1 MFAGPQ
7 AVAEFVTTAA
17 NGFGMQTGDF
27 RHLLHAAIAAL
38 ARLAARD
45 PAALPFIQSAQQQIE
60 LPMIL
65 SIRMIPRP
73 TRRTTTRVNRVFH
86 DHNSAPYLGV
96 PRVYQT

>member
-1 MFAGPQ
+1 VFAGPQ

-45 PAALPFIQSAQQQIE
+45 PAALPFIQ
-60 LPMIL
+60 
-65 SIRMIPRP
+65 
-73 TRRTTTRVNRVFH
+73 
-86 DHNSAPYLGV
+86 
-96 PRVYQT
+96 